1 MFSVKA
7 ILKIKE
13 SKGLKGQ
20 KNRYLASKLKD
31 DCSGSRETG
40 VRETCRE
47 RTVSGEVQK
56 VKERTSSPRRSG

>member
-20 KNRYLASKLKD
+20 KNRYLASKLKE
-31 DCSGSRETG
+31 SLSVILIFR
-40 VRETCRE
+40 
-47 RTVSGEVQK
+47 
-56 VKERTSSPRRSG
+56 VKNHFKEPKKNIVVWLI

>member
-20 KNRYLASKLKD
+20 KNRYLASKLKE
-31 DCSGSRETG
+31 SLSVILIFRVKNHFKE
-40 VRETCRE
+40 
-47 RTVSGEVQK
+47 QK
-56 VKERTSSPRRSG
+56 KIYCGLVNMKKKR